1 MSIQLAQILFQIF
14 NFSVIFAAIYFFL
27 NKPIAEILEKRAK
40 KIEEIEK
47 EKEEIEK
54 NKEKIEENKTKILKK
69 AKKDA
74 SELIAEENKK
84 AKDNANL
91 IITEAKE
98 KAEKEVKSLENL
110 FEEEKKEMIRELKSE
125 FVDAVIN
132 TAEQVIEKTLDKK
145 DHQDLINAEFDK
157 FIAKQK

>member
-1 MSIQLAQILFQIF
+1 MSIQLTQILFQIF

-54 NKEKIEENKTKILKK
+54 NKAKTEENKAKILKK
-69 AKKDA
+69 AKKEA
-74 SELIAEENKK
+74 SEMLAEENKK
-84 AKDNANL
+84 AKNNAHL
-91 IITEAKE
+91 IINEAKE
-98 KAEKEVKSLENL
+98 KAQKEVESLEKV
-110 FEEEKKEMIRELKSE
+110 FEEEKKEMIRELKAD

-132 TAEQVIEKTLDKK
+132 TAEQVVEKSLDKK
-145 DHQDLINAEFDK
+145 THQKLIDAEFEK
-157 FIAKQK
+157 FIANQK